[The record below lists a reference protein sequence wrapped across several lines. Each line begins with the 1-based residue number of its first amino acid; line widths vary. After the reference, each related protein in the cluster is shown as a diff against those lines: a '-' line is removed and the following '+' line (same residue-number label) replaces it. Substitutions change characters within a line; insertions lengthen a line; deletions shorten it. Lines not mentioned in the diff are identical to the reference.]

1 MLITFALTFFE
12 ACGPSPRSRM
22 METLNDVESF
32 INERPDS
39 ALAVLEGV
47 DSAALNTR
55 ALRARFSLLRTMA
68 QAKNY
73 LDLTVP
79 GLIDEAAA
87 WYDRHGSADE
97 RMKTLYYQ
105 GCIAQA
111 KKDLNR
117 AAVFYTRA
125 EAFAD
130 KAEDR
135 HAVGLLYEAIASIYN
150 SVYNI
155 DKEEE
160 YIKKELAI
168 LEQTQDS
175 MYGSALGGL
184 ALVCHSNK
192 EWSKADSLYRVAIEY
207 SENYPNAKSIYLSNY
222 ARMKLQ
228 QPEIDPAGAIELLD
242 NKRGLSNGGLTPQ
255 EAGAYAY
262 ALLWVGD
269 KDASDSLRKRLETLT
284 GRARYDVLPWLRRM
298 AVYSGNYQLAYSYYA
313 EAYDEEYAIISDIM
327 SDSVS
332 MNLRDYFEKSAQ
344 QEKARRLRHGIEALA
359 LMVLLLSFA
368 VILLFRERQIR
379 AERDRLLVIR
389 AELEQD
395 IQKQESKTA
404 QLSDDLSTRL
414 TQLRLQLQ
422 EERLERLRKSGRY
435 GYWIW
440 MDQNGRSSDADV
452 IKTLRK
458 DIREICALE
467 KDYHALE
474 NRLNKDLD
482 NIVVHL
488 KTDLGIVGRPN
499 EEKFLCFWLIDLKP
513 DMIAELLGI
522 SINNVYVKS
531 HRLEERIRKLE
542 KPEYSSLIAEKLT

>member
-1 MLITFALTFFE
+1 M
-12 ACGPSPRSRM
+12 
-22 METLNDVESF
+22 TLDDVESYV
-32 INERPDS
+32 NERPDS
-39 ALAVLEGV
+39 ALTVLQGL
-47 DSAALNTR
+47 DSTALTTR
-55 ALRARFSLLRTMA
+55 ALRARYSLLRTMA
-68 QAKNY
+68 QAKSY
-73 LDLTVP
+73 RDLTVP
-79 GLIDEAAA
+79 GLIDDAVA
-87 WYDRHGSADE
+87 WYERHGSADD

-111 KKDLNR
+111 NGDLNS
-117 AAVFYTRA
+117 AIVYYTRA

-130 KAEDR
+130 KAEDK

-150 SVYNI
+150 TIYNI

-184 ALVCHSNK
+184 ALVYHSKK

-207 SENYPNAKSIYLSNY
+207 SEFYPNAMSIYLSNY

-228 QPEIDPAGAIELLD
+228 QPEMDPAGAIELLD
-242 NKRGLSNGGLTPQ
+242 KKRELSNGSLTPQ

-262 ALLWVGD
+262 ALLWVG
-269 KDASDSLRKRLETLT
+269 KTGASDSLRMRLEALT

-298 AVYSGNYQLAYSYYA
+298 AVYSNNYQFAYSYYA
-313 EAYDEEYAIISDIM
+313 EANDKEYAIISDIM

-332 MNLRDYFEKSAQ
+332 LTLRDYYEQSAQ
-344 QEKARRLRHGIEALA
+344 REKARWLRYGIEALSM
-359 LMVLLLSFA
+359 MVLLLSFA
-368 VILLFRERQIR
+368 VILLLREKQVR
-379 AERDRLLVIR
+379 AERDRLLVLR

-395 IQKQESKTA
+395 IQKQESRTA
-404 QLSDDLSTRL
+404 QISDDLSTRL
-414 TQLRLQLQ
+414 IQLRLQLQ
-422 EERLERLRKSGRY
+422 QERLDRLRKSGRY

-467 KDYHALE
+467 KDYRALE

-499 EEKFLCFWLIDLKP
+499 EERFLCFWLIDLKP

-542 KPEYSSLIAEKLT
+542 KQEYSSLIAEKLT